1 MKTANK
7 GPSKPSNMKNFVF
20 ILALAFLSATA
31 FGQKVNFS
39 GDWKLNESESE
50 LGYEFSLAPK
60 AMKVEH
66 TKKTLDLTSTSEWDG
81 QEIESKSHF
90 TLDGEISEN
99 VGFAESVTK
108 STANYDKKAKTLTIV
123 TNGSVEGMDYTLTQI
138 MSMKEGNLVVES
150 EAAADMGEMFETFVF
165 EK

>member
-1 MKTANK
+1 
-7 GPSKPSNMKNFVF
+7 MKNFAF
-20 ILALAFLSATA
+20 IIALAFLSATA

-39 GDWKLNESESE
+39 GDWKLNESKSE

-81 QEIESKSHF
+81 QEVESKSHF
-90 TLDGEISEN
+90 TLDGEVSEN

-108 STANYDKKAKTLTIV
+108 STASFDKKAGTLKIV
-123 TNGSVEGMDYTLTQI
+123 TNGSAEGMDYTLTQI
-138 MSMKEGNLVVES
+138 MSMKEDNLVVEL
-150 EAAADMGEMFETFVF
+150 EAASDMGEMVETHVF
-165 EK
+165 DKE

>member
-1 MKTANK
+1 
-7 GPSKPSNMKNFVF
+7 MKNFVF
-20 ILALAFLSATA
+20 VIALAFLSATA

-39 GDWKLNESESE
+39 GDWKLNESKSE

-60 AMKVEH
+60 SMTVEH
-66 TKKTLDLTSTSEWDG
+66 TKKTLDLTSVSEWDG
-81 QEIESKSHF
+81 QDIESKSHF

-108 STANYDKKAKTLTIV
+108 STANFDKKAGSLKIV
-123 TNGSVEGMDYTLTQI
+123 TNGSVEGMDYTITQT
-138 MSMKEGNLVVES
+138 MTMKDGNLVVNS
-150 EAAADMGEMFETFVF
+150 VGASDMGEVVEIFVF